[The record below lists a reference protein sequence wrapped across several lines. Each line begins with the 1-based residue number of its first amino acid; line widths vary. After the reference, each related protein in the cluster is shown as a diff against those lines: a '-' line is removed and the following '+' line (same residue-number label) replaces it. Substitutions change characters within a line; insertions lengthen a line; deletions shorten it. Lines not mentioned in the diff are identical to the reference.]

1 MQKITKGRRWSK
13 TSQITEQKMKQ
24 KDCAVGRIM
33 KPYEFWLDK
42 MMEEEWEDRRYWPL
56 RKSSFV
62 RETLALFGNYAQLTE
77 MLNWKEM
84 QK

>member
-1 MQKITKGRRWSK
+1 MEEEEWKMLSLERWIFERDI
-13 TSQITEQKMKQ
+13 QALL
-24 KDCAVGRIM
+24 KDCADGRIM

-62 RETLALFGNYAQLTE
+62 RETLALFGNYAQ
-77 MLNWKEM
+77 
-84 QK
+84 

>member
-1 MQKITKGRRWSK
+1 
-13 TSQITEQKMKQ
+13 
-24 KDCAVGRIM
+24 
-33 KPYEFWLDK
+33 

-62 RETLALFGNYAQLTE
+62 RETLAVFGNYAQLTE